1 MPNTKSE
8 NVKPVLI
15 NSHHIRTNTEILN
28 NNKIKNPTKNKVNLS
43 TKKQVKV
50 NSKMKK
56 NEYHNLISHNQLKY
70 MNNIDNDND
79 NNIIINLNILKPNIF
94 LDQQK
99 SSKKAKI
106 NKTSNNV
113 VSSRMERPMTESNY
127 CSTMRNNNFYNS
139 VNKNKYKNYKNI
151 DTNQIKKSKEINKI
165 IKSIHKIKGNYNT
178 NNSKRINTE
187 IYQMK

>member
-8 NVKPVLI
+8 NAKPVLI

>member
-1 MPNTKSE
+1 
-8 NVKPVLI
+8 
-15 NSHHIRTNTEILN
+15 
-28 NNKIKNPTKNKVNLS
+28 
-43 TKKQVKV
+43 
-50 NSKMKK
+50 
-56 NEYHNLISHNQLKY
+56 
-70 MNNIDNDND
+70 MNNIDKDND

-106 NKTSNNV
+106 NKTNNNV

-151 DTNQIKKSKEINKI
+151 DTNPIKKSKEINKI
-165 IKSIHKIKGNYNT
+165 FKSIHKIKGNYNT
-178 NNSKRINTE
+178 NNNKRINTE

>member
-8 NVKPVLI
+8 NAKPVLI

-106 NKTSNNV
+106 NKTNNNV

-165 IKSIHKIKGNYNT
+165 FKSIHKIKGNYNT